1 MHIATYCCYYFWIVG
16 VDMSIGERIAQ
27 LRERE
32 RISQGELAAALNIT
46 RQAVSKW
53 ENDLSCPDTLNL
65 IRLAE
70 VLDSDVEYL
79 ATGRKTVY
87 RRPPVVL
94 KTVETVEKVVEV
106 PVEKIVE
113 VEKVVEKPTIQYIE
127 KPVIQG
133 RPVYKKVVRTKYI
146 RHPLEY
152 ILVGIFC
159 FLIGVLIGNLL

>member
-1 MHIATYCCYYFWIVG
+1 
-16 VDMSIGERIAQ
+16 MSIGERIAE
-27 LRERE
+27 LREKE
-32 RISQGELAAALNIT
+32 NMSQGELAEALEVT

-79 ATGRKTVY
+79 ATGRKMVF

-94 KTVETVEKVVEV
+94 KSVETVEKIVEKPVIKVVER
-106 PVEKIVE
+106 
-113 VEKVVEKPTIQYIE
+113 VVEKPTVQYIE
-127 KPVIQG
+127 KPVVQEK
-133 RPVYKKVVRTKYI
+133 PVYKKVIRTKYV

-152 ILVGIFC
+152 LLLGAAC
-159 FLIGVLIGNLL
+159 FLAGLLIGYYL